1 MGVMSSSTSA
11 LDRDAALLRRFAA
24 ALDRELSTADAVRAA
39 LTSDNW
45 RPRDRDHGVVAL
57 GACEYGGTTTVSLQ
71 AIVHR
76 DRVAVLTARVSWSGA
91 PGPAQLEIFHETIGG
106 RLAPDRDTH
115 SASRTTRDEV
125 VIAALHAERIA
136 ALGPPPAVDVPPA
149 LAASFATLTALD
161 GDVMVGDVFGYAAT
175 RTPGSLAI
183 AALVA
188 ARRADV
194 VAVGLR
200 GPCPDGRVFAAQALL
215 SGWATTRRAWPR
227 LLRASSGRP
236 PPEHVEDPTHHR
248 DLGRVAVAGAVG
260 GHELRPG
267 ALDEA
272 LELRREDD
280 VAGEAVAL
288 RGDQEAGS
296 LLRHAVERGE

>member
-1 MGVMSSSTSA
+1 MALLDWFRRRAGAVSPPIDPA
-11 LDRDAALLRRFAA
+11 WLDRDAALLRRFAA

-71 AIVHR
+71 AVVHR

-115 SASRTTRDEV
+115 SASRTTRDEA

-194 VAVGLR
+194 VAVALR
-200 GPCPDGRVFAAQALL
+200 GPCPGGRVFAAQALL
-215 SGWATTRRAWPR
+215 SGDAGPATADDRCTVWDTTVAELLAETPSRPR
-227 LLRASSGRP
+227 HAAADHRP
-236 PPEHVEDPTHHR
+236 GPRIAILPQEFAR
-248 DLGRVAVAGAVG
+248 G
-260 GHELRPG
+260 LRP
-267 ALDEA
+267 
-272 LELRREDD
+272 
-280 VAGEAVAL
+280 AGEQ
-288 RGDQEAGS
+288 RN
-296 LLRHAVERGE
+296 